1 MKINLFLPSTPSS
14 SENTPAEEREEEEER
29 KRKQTTETSTLA
41 RRQMSFAAEPLGQR
55 HAQDQARG
63 SSEGALPLTRLD
75 ELLERYEKITEQ
87 RGRGENAPS
96 GGPRSPPVD
105 PSLFVGY
112 ADISAG
118 GHPEFTESKTSS
130 HMGHPSPNTAYPKEK
145 NAMLAQSFMRT
156 QAGKIPDAVNLL
168 ADYLQEPKPAHN
180 STTSLTSKSDP
191 LIRTFGLSMFVDNY
205 APDAAAAVKQHG
217 TTFDEADAML
227 ESLHKVLNEDLLRCS
242 DLGATRQVGNDS
254 STKRNTL
261 AQQATEHGVSSA
273 RNELLLAAPVSP
285 AIVDARSFAQYT
297 DVSGGDDAITTSLH
311 TEALGGFSADPTV
324 PPDSD
329 GVRSE
334 LIM

>member
-1 MKINLFLPSTPSS
+1 MATP
-14 SENTPAEEREEEEER
+14 
-29 KRKQTTETSTLA
+29 A
-41 RRQMSFAAEPLGQR
+41 RRQMPFAEPPGQR
-55 HAQDQARG
+55 HAQGQARG

-75 ELLERYEKITEQ
+75 ELLERYEKITAQ
-87 RGRGENAPS
+87 RGRDEKALS

-105 PSLFVGY
+105 PSMFVGY
-112 ADISAG
+112 SDISAG
-118 GHPEFTESKTSS
+118 GHPQLTESKTSS
-130 HMGHPSPNTAYPKEK
+130 HMGQNSPNTAYPKENK
-145 NAMLAQSFMRT
+145 AMLAQSFMRT
-156 QAGKIPDAVNLL
+156 QAGRIPDAVDLL

-180 STTSLTSKSDP
+180 STTSFTSTSDP

-205 APDAAAAVKQHG
+205 APDAAAVKQHG

-227 ESLHKVLNEDLLRCS
+227 ESLHKYLNEDLLRCS
-242 DLGATRQVGNDS
+242 NLGATRQVG
-254 STKRNTL
+254 TKRHTL
-261 AQQATEHGVSSA
+261 AQSEHGVSSA
-273 RNELLLAAPVSP
+273 RDELLFAAPVSP

-311 TEALGGFSADPTV
+311 TEALGGFSADSTV

>member
-1 MKINLFLPSTPSS
+1 
-14 SENTPAEEREEEEER
+14 
-29 KRKQTTETSTLA
+29 
-41 RRQMSFAAEPLGQR
+41 
-55 HAQDQARG
+55 
-63 SSEGALPLTRLD
+63 
-75 ELLERYEKITEQ
+75 
-87 RGRGENAPS
+87 
-96 GGPRSPPVD
+96 
-105 PSLFVGY
+105 
-112 ADISAG
+112 
-118 GHPEFTESKTSS
+118 
-130 HMGHPSPNTAYPKEK
+130 
-145 NAMLAQSFMRT
+145 MLAQSFMRT

-242 DLGATRQVGNDS
+242 DLGATRQVGK
-254 STKRNTL
+254 TKRNKVD
-261 AQQATEHGVSSA
+261 QEATEHGVPSA